1 MSQMPEDSNALPAP
15 GAAGDRLAPVRPGL
29 PKETRRA
36 AGRPHPLYQVKSMYD
51 QLAEL
56 SAALEGLLK
65 ALGKG
70 RQCQSGTV
78 DERAAWSFWPA
89 WPR

>member
-1 MSQMPEDSNALPAP
+1 MAKDSNALPAP
-15 GAAGDRLAPVRPGL
+15 GAAGDRLAPVQPGL
-29 PKETRRA
+29 PKETRRL
-36 AGRPHPLYQVKSMYD
+36 AGRPQQLHEIKSMYD

-65 ALGKG
+65 ALGKD

-78 DERAAWSFWPA
+78 DERAVWNFWPA